1 MPLSNMAARDVESLI
16 HPYTNLETLR
26 ATGPLVFAQGKGVR
40 VWDTEGREYIEGMS
54 GLWCTALGFG
64 EEALVEAALEQMRKL
79 PYEHLFAAKSHEP
92 AIALAE
98 KLKEISPVPVSKVF
112 FACSGSEANDSQ
124 VKLLWYYNNARG
136 KPEKKKIISRI
147 KAYHGVTL
155 AATSLCGLASNHRDF
170 DAPFAFALHT
180 DCPHHYRFAEAGES
194 EEDFATR
201 LAGNLETLIE
211 RENPK
216 TIAAF
221 IAEPFQGAGGCIFP
235 PKTYFEKIQPIL
247 EKHDILFID
256 DEVITGFGR
265 TGNFWGA
272 ETYNMKPHSIS
283 IAKALTSAY
292 LPLSAVLIP
301 DFIYEA
307 MREESK
313 KIGTFG
319 HGFTY
324 GGHPVSAAVALK
336 AIELYE
342 TRDIV
347 GHVRR
352 VSPRFLQ
359 RFKRLGE
366 RPHVADAGG
375 VGLVGAIEFVADKKT
390 KKSFDAAHAVAAKCA
405 AFCQAQGLIAR
416 PLLGDRVALCPPLI
430 ITESEI
436 DEMFDRFE
444 RGLGDLEAWIHKEKL
459 AAR

>member
-1 MPLSNMAARDVESLI
+1 MPLSNMAARDVACLI
-16 HPYTNLETLR
+16 HPYTNLDALR
-26 ATGPLVFAQGKGVR
+26 GTGPLIFARGKGVR

-64 EEALVEAALEQMRKL
+64 EEALVEAAAEQMRKL
-79 PYEHLFAAKSHEP
+79 PYEHLFAFKSHET

-98 KLKEISPVPVSKVF
+98 KLKEIAPIPVSKVL
-112 FACSGSEANDSQ
+112 FATSGSEANESQ
-124 VKLLWYYNNARG
+124 VKLIWYYNNARG
-136 KPEKKKIISRI
+136 KPEKKKIISRH

-155 AATSLCGLASNHRDF
+155 AAASLCGLAANHRDF
-170 DAPFAFALHT
+170 DLPFAFALHA
-180 DCPHHYRFAEAGES
+180 DCPHHYRFAEPGES

-201 LAGNLETLIE
+201 LAHNLEALIE
-211 RENPK
+211 RENPD

-221 IAEPFQGAGGCIFP
+221 IAEPFLGAGGCIFP

-247 EKHDILFID
+247 EEHDILLID

-265 TGNFWGA
+265 TGNMWGA
-272 ETYNMKPHSIS
+272 ETYNMKPHTMSL
-283 IAKALTSAY
+283 AKALTSAY
-292 LPLSAVLIP
+292 LPLSAVLVP
-301 DFIYEA
+301 DFIYES
-307 MREESK
+307 MLDESR

-336 AIELYE
+336 AIEIYQE
-342 TRDIV
+342 RDIV

-352 VSPRFLQ
+352 VSPRFLA
-359 RFKRLGE
+359 RLERLGE
-366 RPHVADAGG
+366 RPFVGEAIGI
-375 VGLVGAIEFVADKKT
+375 GLVGAIELVADKAT
-390 KKSFDAAHAVAAKCA
+390 KRAFAPAQAVAFQCA
-405 AFCQAQGLIAR
+405 AFCQAHGLIAR

-444 RGLGDLEAWIHKEKL
+444 RALADVEAWIHKEGL
-459 AAR
+459 AAG